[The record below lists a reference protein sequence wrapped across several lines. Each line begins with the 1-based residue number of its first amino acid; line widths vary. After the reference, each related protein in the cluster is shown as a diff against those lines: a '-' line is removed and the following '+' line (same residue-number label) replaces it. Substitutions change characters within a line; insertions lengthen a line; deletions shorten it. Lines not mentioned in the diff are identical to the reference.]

1 MRTISAIGTPHGV
14 GAVSIIRLSGE
25 DALAVA
31 ERVFCPKGST
41 PLSERA
47 PRSAVYGTFRDER
60 GEFDDGIA
68 VLYPAP
74 ASYTGENMAE
84 LMCHGGI
91 LATRR
96 LLAATVAA
104 GAFPAVAGEFTKR
117 AFINGKLSLSQA
129 EAVGLL
135 IEAKTDSCLT
145 IGIKQLGG
153 ALTKRINV
161 CSDALTAIAASVY
174 AYIDYPEEDLTDY
187 AVPELMAELERIGG
201 ELNGLASGYRYGKAV
216 TEGVKCAIVG
226 CPNVGK
232 SSVLNLL
239 AGEERAIVTDIA
251 GTTRDVVTE
260 SVTLGDILLHL
271 ADTAGIREGGGKI
284 ERIGIQKSI
293 DSLESAE
300 LVLAVFDGARPADE
314 GDRQVIEHINAAGKT
329 AVTVGIINKCDKD
342 SAGDY
347 SDLPFPAVRL
357 SAVTGEG
364 LEELT
369 AAVTALYSEGGIQR
383 DMGETVVNAR
393 QHGAIVKAAR
403 AVERA
408 LDALRAGYT
417 QDVAGFD
424 IEEAIAAL
432 GELEGRQVSEDIVN
446 EIFSRFCVGK

>member
-31 ERVFCPKGST
+31 ERVFCPKGKT
-41 PLSERA
+41 PLSERT
-47 PRSAVYGTFRDER
+47 PRTALYGTFRDER

-74 ASYTGENMAE
+74 SSYTGENMAE

-96 LLAATVAA
+96 LFAATVAA
-104 GAFPAVAGEFTKR
+104 GAFPAAAGEFTKR
-117 AFINGKLSLSQA
+117 AFIGGKLSLSQA

-135 IEAKTDSCLT
+135 IEAKTDSCLN

-153 ALTKRINV
+153 ALTKRINA
-161 CSDALTAIAASVY
+161 CSDALTSIAASVY

-187 AVPELMAELERIGG
+187 GIPELKAELKRIGG
-201 ELNGLASGYRYGKAV
+201 ELEGLASGYRYGKAV

-239 AGEERAIVTDIA
+239 AGEERAIVTDVA

-260 SVTLGDILLHL
+260 SVTLGEVLLHL
-271 ADTAGIREGGGKI
+271 ADTAGIREGGGEI
-284 ERIGIQKSI
+284 ERIGIKKSI
-293 DSLESAE
+293 DSLSSAE
-300 LVLAVFDGARPADE
+300 LVLAVFDGARPLSE
-314 GDRQVIEHINAAGKT
+314 GDRQVIEHIRAAGKT
-329 AVTVGIINKCDKD
+329 AVTVGIINKCDK
-342 SAGDY
+342 AAAEGY
-347 SDLPFPAVRL
+347 GDLPFPTVRL
-357 SAVTGEG
+357 SALTGEG
-364 LEELT
+364 LEALT
-369 AAVTALYSEGGIQR
+369 DTVTALYKDGGIER

-393 QHGAIVKAAR
+393 QHGAIVKAAE
-403 AVERA
+403 AVGRA
-408 LDALRAGYT
+408 LEALEAGYT

-432 GELEGRQVSEDIVN
+432 GEADGRQVGEDIVN